1 LGPLRPK
8 DQVEISRTDEFFL
21 GIDAPIRESGNV
33 AGSPGITLEGPKGTL
48 HIQEGVIQAWRHI
61 HMHPNDAGIFG
72 VKDKDIVSVDI
83 DDEERP
89 LTFKN
94 VLIRVSDK
102 YKLEMHI
109 DTDEGNAAEIKSG
122 EEGYLELSDK
132 SCMLQEKKI

>member
-1 LGPLRPK
+1 MHRCAKAVRQKVRQALHLIGK
-8 DQVEISRTDEFFL
+8 DGAT
-21 GIDAPIRESGNV
+21 
-33 AGSPGITLEGPKGTL
+33 ITIP
-48 HIQEGVIQAWRHI
+48 EGVIVAWRHI
-61 HMHPNDAGIFG
+61 HMHPTDAAIFG
-72 VKDKDIVSVDI
+72 VQDKDVVSVDI

-122 EEGYLELSDK
+122 EAGTLMTSQKQANLVVK
-132 SCMLQEKKI
+132 NV